1 MICDI
6 EAGKKSPTIRVLG
19 QLAAG
24 MGLSIS
30 DLLEAEVA
38 PKADVCRRPDQRLF
52 TDPESGVE
60 RRLVSPALMRRGIEV
75 IEYNYPDQTGIHD
88 FPPHREGAVELAF
101 VLEGHV
107 RLHIAHE
114 SVDLKAG
121 DSMTY
126 DANVVHGETNL
137 GPGTARVLFIID
149 YTRTA
154 RASGPCGHG
163 ALSG

>member
-24 MGLSIS
+24 MGVSIS
-30 DLLEAEVA
+30 DLLEVEVN
-38 PKADVCRRPDQRLF
+38 PKADVCRRDDQRLLV
-52 TDPESGVE
+52 DPESKVE

-75 IEYNYPDQTGIHD
+75 IEYTYPDQTGIHD
-88 FPPHREGAVELAF
+88 FPPHREGAVEMAL
-101 VLEGHV
+101 VIEGNV
-107 RLHIAHE
+107 RLQIAHE
-114 SVDLKAG
+114 SVDLKPG
-121 DSMTY
+121 DSVAY

-137 GPGTARVLFIID
+137 GPGPARVLFIID
-149 YTRTA
+149 YTRTS

-163 ALSG
+163 TLPG